1 MHTVDGGGKENS
13 ILKQFQEEILLTR
26 LVPGSNPSPN
36 QEMPLNTGC
45 KCLFNGVVTHASHPV
60 LSGVQKEQ
68 DEKCKL
74 NEKSWGRG
82 GICKVQSHR
91 SVLTGPPL
99 STRNRL
105 ARAPNQPRETNVLI
119 TMERREKRQVKKI
132 IPQKGEW
139 ALYKVFD

>member
-1 MHTVDGGGKENS
+1 MG
-13 ILKQFQEEILLTR
+13 R
-26 LVPGSNPSPN
+26 
-36 QEMPLNTGC
+36 

-60 LSGVQKEQ
+60 LGGVQKEQ

-105 ARAPNQPRETNVLI
+105 ARAPNQPRETNVLKM
-119 TMERREKRQVKKI
+119 MERREKRQVKKI
-132 IPQKGEW
+132 TPQKGEW
-139 ALYKVFD
+139 VLYKVFD